1 MIGRLMRYPRPFWY
15 RNAFRRRG
23 FPILSLGLFLLG
35 GCSVGPKYDRPT
47 TQIPPAYKENANWKT
62 AQPSDQAQK
71 GNWWEIFRDPQLNA
85 LEEKVDVS
93 NQSLRAAVDRFR
105 EARDVLR
112 ESRSSQYPLVTASV
126 APTRIRQS
134 QHRALFGATSPV
146 NYSDFTLAGD
156 VSYEADAWGAVR
168 HSVESSRTLA
178 QASAADLETIRLSLH
193 AELALDYLTLRGLDA
208 QKKLFDTNVDAFD
221 KALQLTEDRFRGGV
235 ASREDVDLAA
245 TQLEQ
250 TRAEDIDITSARDQ
264 FEHAVAVL
272 IGQPASTFNL
282 DPAPLPATPPVPPPG
297 LPSDLLER
305 RPDIA
310 EAERKVASANEQI
323 GIARA
328 AFFPTIT
335 LGLVGGFESGQ
346 FPNWLTGPS
355 ALWSIGASAAE
366 TVFDAGRRRAVSDQ
380 AMATYDELVADYQQA
395 VLISFQQVED
405 SLSDLRVLEEEA
417 KTQDAA
423 VAAAN
428 RALEQS
434 TNRYKGGLD
443 TYLTVITAQSAALA
457 NERTAVS
464 LLTRRLTS
472 TVLLVKALGGGWNVS
487 KLPAVE

>member
-1 MIGRLMRYPRPFWY
+1 MVRLIEILRSF
-15 RNAFRRRG
+15 RNGYAFRLRVVT
-23 FPILSLGLFLLG
+23 ILSLGFFLIG
-35 GCSVGPKYDRPT
+35 GCSVGPKYSKPT
-47 TQIPPAYKENANWKT
+47 ATQIPPAYKENANWKP

-71 GNWWEIFRDPQLNA
+71 GNWWEIFQDPQLNA
-85 LEEKVDVS
+85 LEEKVNVS
-93 NQSLRAAVDRFR
+93 NQTLRAAVDRYQ
-105 EARDVLR
+105 ESRDVLR
-112 ESRSSQYPLVTASV
+112 ESRSALFPLVNAAVTGSQN
-126 APTRIRQS
+126 RQS
-134 QHRALFGATSPV
+134 RNKALFGGTAPV
-146 NYSDFTLAGD
+146 NYSDLVLSGD
-156 VSYEADAWGAVR
+156 VSYEADVWGSVR
-168 HSVESSRTLA
+168 RSVQSSRALA

-221 KALQLTEDRFRGGV
+221 KALQLTESRFQGGV

-250 TRAEDIDITSARDQ
+250 TRAEAIDITSSRDQ

-272 IGQPASTFNL
+272 IGQPASLFSL
-282 DPAPLPATPPVPPPG
+282 DPAPSPAIPPVPPPG
-297 LPSDLLER
+297 LPSELLER

-310 EAERKVASANEQI
+310 GAERRVASANEQV

-335 LGLVGGFESGQ
+335 LGLVAGFEGGR
-346 FPNWLTGPS
+346 FPDWLTGPS
-355 ALWSIGASAAE
+355 AIWSIGASAAE

-380 AMATYDELVADYQQA
+380 AIASYDEMVADYQQT
-395 VLISFQQVED
+395 VLTSFQEVED

-472 TVLLVKALGGGWNVS
+472 TVLLVKALGGGWDVS
-487 KLPAVE
+487 KLPSVD